1 MVRRL
6 HQHHR
11 VSEAPLDL
19 AELEAIQA
27 ALREAAAAPNRPTS
41 KHPEE
46 IHPLALI
53 VDDREAESARPAAM
67 RVGERWVKEA
77 TARLRS
83 TLRADVEVRVAGSEI
98 MNGESLRES
107 LAFTWATT
115 LSVES
120 RSEPALLVASGPLLT
135 SVAGALCGAVIRDDG
150 AEPTGEG
157 EVERPPSPATLRIFQ
172 PVGDQLATAL
182 ADAWREE
189 QSTSVSHDSKPERV
203 EAVRRA
209 LLRSD
214 VVVALTMQVSGAT
227 TGRLRVLTRPGTLVK
242 PPAPIEAVPAAA
254 GALEDALGRVPVE
267 VRVELGRTRL
277 TMGELE
283 RLTVGTVITLPQFV
297 DDPLPVSVA
306 GVIKAYGRPVV
317 SRGVLAVQIERVF
330 SQRGK
335 RAA

>member
-1 MVRRL
+1 
-6 HQHHR
+6 
-11 VSEAPLDL
+11 VSEAPLDP

-27 ALREAAAAPNRPTS
+27 ALREASASPNRPTS
-41 KHPEE
+41 RHPEE
-46 IHPLALI
+46 VTPLALI

-67 RVGERWVKEA
+67 RIGERWVKEA
-77 TARLRS
+77 TARLKS
-83 TLRADVEVRVAGSEI
+83 TLRADVEIRVAGAEI
-98 MNGESLRES
+98 MSGESLRDG
-107 LAFTWATT
+107 LAFTWQTA

-120 RSEPALLVASGPLLT
+120 RPEPALLVISGPLLT
-135 SVAGALCGAVIRDDG
+135 SVAGALCGAVIKDDDD
-150 AEPTGEG
+150 EPAAADD
-157 EVERPPSPATLRIFQ
+157 VERPPSPATIRIFQ
-172 PVGDQLATAL
+172 PVGEAL
-182 ADAWREE
+182 AGALVDAWREE
-189 QSTSVSHDSKPERV
+189 QSTPVARDGKPEQV

-209 LLRSD
+209 LLQSD

-242 PPAPIEAVPAAA
+242 PPAPIEAVPAAP
-254 GALEDALGRVPVE
+254 GALEAALGRVPVD

-283 RLTVGTVITLPQFV
+283 RLTVGTVLTLPQFV
-297 DDPLPVSVA
+297 DDPLPVEVG